1 VKRLLRGMLLAIGLI
16 YAGLLVYAAF
26 LSDGVI
32 FQPHASSYKDTA
44 EIVKL
49 ASANGKK
56 MATLQEVV
64 DPETPTMNLSQLSD
78 KQRLALVAKRIEMQP
93 DFQIAMLGA
102 GLIDKKRALQEVKNG
117 TPIGRNLAEI
127 EERLLNHVIETA
139 KKKSP

>member
-1 VKRLLRGMLLAIGLI
+1 MSGKTKTSKRKQRGAKHISTKLSRPQWKLP
-16 YAGLLVYAAF
+16 AGY
-26 LSDGVI
+26 
-32 FQPHASSYKDTA
+32 
-44 EIVKL
+44 
-49 ASANGKK
+49 SADGKK

-102 GLIDKKRALQEVKNG
+102 GLIDQKRAIQEVKSG

-139 KKKSP
+139 KKKRQ

>member
-1 VKRLLRGMLLAIGLI
+1 MSR
-16 YAGLLVYAAF
+16 
-26 LSDGVI
+26 
-32 FQPHASSYKDTA
+32 TA
-44 EIVKL
+44 EGTKRKRSTAKRARTKL
-49 ASANGKK
+49 SRSQWKLPAGYSANGKE
-56 MATLQEVV
+56 MATLKEVV
-64 DPETPTMNLSQLSD
+64 DPESPTMNLSQLSD

-93 DFQIAMLGA
+93 HFEIAMLGA

>member
-1 VKRLLRGMLLAIGLI
+1 MSRTAKGTKRKQSATRRASTKLSRPQWKLP
-16 YAGLLVYAAF
+16 AGYR
-26 LSDGVI
+26 
-32 FQPHASSYKDTA
+32 
-44 EIVKL
+44 
-49 ASANGKK
+49 ANGKK

-64 DPETPTMNLSQLSD
+64 DPETPTMNLSQLSN

-102 GLIDKKRALQEVKNG
+102 GLIDKKRALQEVKSG

-139 KKKSP
+139 KKKRQ